1 MLIFA
6 SPKIVQTVF
15 EQLGTKFHLTRE
27 MCFLGMNLDNNNKS
41 EFDAKKVAEQK
52 SESDEDSSES
62 FEGSEEEY

>member
-27 MCFLGMNLDNNNKS
+27 MCFLGMDLDNNK
-41 EFDAKKVAEQK
+41 FDAKKVAEQK
-52 SESDEDSSES
+52 SESDDDSSES
-62 FEGSEEEY
+62 FEGSEEED